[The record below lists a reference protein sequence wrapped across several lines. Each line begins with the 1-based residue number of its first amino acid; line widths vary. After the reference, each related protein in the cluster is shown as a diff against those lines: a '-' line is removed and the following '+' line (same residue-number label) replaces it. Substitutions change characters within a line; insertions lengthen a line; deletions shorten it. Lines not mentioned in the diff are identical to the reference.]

1 MALHGCSP
9 DHDFNS
15 GAETL
20 VEHRRRLGRRPIG
33 ADWLLD
39 VIERSGLRGHGGAWF
54 PTHRKWRGVSRLALE
69 RGEPSVV
76 VVNAS
81 EGEPL
86 SAKDKLL
93 AEKRPHLLI
102 DGALIAAEAVG
113 ADDVVIYVSRPARRA
128 TRALRQ
134 AIGERRRDGVKE
146 PHIRIVHTQHRYVAG
161 ECLGRG
167 ASCERRTGEAIVQST
182 ASVGARCAWTPHSRT
197 ERRDDRPRRADRAV
211 RRCLVSRARY
221 RGCPW
226 YGVGDADRQH
236 SAAGCVRG

>member
-1 MALHGCSP
+1 MSNVPLALHVCSP
-9 DHDFNS
+9 GPQLDS

-20 VEHRRRLGRRPIG
+20 VEHRQRLGRRPIG
-33 ADWLLD
+33 GEWLLD

-54 PTHRKWRGVSRLALE
+54 PTYRKWRGVSRLALE
-69 RGEPSVV
+69 RGPSVV

-86 SAKDKLL
+86 SAKDRLL

-134 AIGERRRDGVKE
+134 ALGERRRDRV
-146 PHIRIVHTQHRYVAG
+146 Q
-161 ECLGRG
+161 G
-167 ASCERRTGEAIVQST
+167 AAY
-182 ASVGARCAWTPHSRT
+182 P
-197 ERRDDRPRRADRAV
+197 DRPHAASIRRR
-211 RRCLVSRARY
+211 
-221 RGCPW
+221 
-226 YGVGDADRQH
+226 
-236 SAAGCVRG
+236 

>member
-1 MALHGCSP
+1 MTATAVFTPPEAPPLHVGRAAGAP
-9 DHDFNS
+9 RLLAGKPLDS

-20 VEHRRRLGRRPIG
+20 AEHRQRLGRRPIG
-33 ADWLLD
+33 GEWLLD

-54 PTHRKWRGVSRLALE
+54 PTYRKWRGVSRLALE
-69 RGEPSVV
+69 RGPSVV

-86 SAKDKLL
+86 SAKDRLM

-134 AIGERRRDGVKE
+134 ALGERRRDGFNE

-161 ECLGRG
+161 ESSAVVRRVNGGQAKPSFSPPHPSERGVLGRP
-167 ASCERRTGEAIVQST
+167 TLVQNAET
-182 ASVGARCAWTPHSRT
+182 
-197 ERRDDRPRRADRAV
+197 
-211 RRCLVSRARY
+211 
-221 RGCPW
+221 
-226 YGVGDADRQH
+226 
-236 SAAGCVRG
+236 